1 MANPITRLFKYQDTK
16 SNTIYPMSVEV
27 SRATTVA
34 TINGMEIV
42 KVIKHGYV
50 DKCGDEFIITTYT
63 YDMERI

>member
-1 MANPITRLFKYQDTK
+1 MANQITRLFKYEYINGETL
-16 SNTIYPMSVEV
+16 YPMSVEV

-50 DKCGDEFIITTYT
+50 DKWGDEFIITIYT